1 MAPLSSER
9 RAAAST
15 STAQTFGQ
23 FEKILD
29 QKNEKLQKRWENKG
43 KDASSVFPLVSAF
56 VFLYKI

>member
-29 QKNEKLQKRWENKG
+29 QKNEK
-43 KDASSVFPLVSAF
+43 
-56 VFLYKI
+56 

>member
-1 MAPLSSER
+1 MSPLGSER
-9 RAAAST
+9 GAAASK

-29 QKNEKLQKRWENKG
+29 QKNEKWQKCWENKG
-43 KDASSVFPLVSAF
+43 KDARSVFLLLYAF